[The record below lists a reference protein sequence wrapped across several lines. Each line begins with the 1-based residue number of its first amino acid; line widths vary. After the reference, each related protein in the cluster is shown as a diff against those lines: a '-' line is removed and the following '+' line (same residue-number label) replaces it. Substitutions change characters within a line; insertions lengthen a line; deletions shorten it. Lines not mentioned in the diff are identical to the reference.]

1 MVYVIWL
8 MQYGLCNMVNATWF
22 MLYG

>member
-22 MLYG
+22 M